1 MALFGRETD
10 RERQR
15 AQEWAEWMQQRHP
28 LAIASVVLGIFSLI
42 ELGAIPIFS
51 IGGLVVGIMALRQLR
66 RPGSPHARGHRLAVA
81 GIVIS
86 SVALL
91 AGIAVYT
98 HSYLL
103 Q

>member
-1 MALFGRETD
+1 MALFGRETE

-15 AQEWAEWMQQRHP
+15 AQEWAQWMQQRHP
-28 LAIASVVLGIFSLI
+28 LAVGSVVLGIFSLI
-42 ELGAIPIFS
+42 EMGAIPIFS
-51 IGGLVVGIMALRQLR
+51 IGGLVIGVMALRQLR
-66 RPGSPHARGHRLAVA
+66 RPGSPHAHGHRLAVA

-91 AGIAVYT
+91 AGVAIYT

-103 Q
+103 K